1 MSYISDAHSLSSLDF
16 KTSTDSL
23 DIIVLGNEFQSLM
36 AATVKKF
43 YVAVVLV
50 FLVTTWKSFLLVS
63 LSVIVK
69 NPSVA
74 AVSYR
79 LFRILKTTIV
89 LPRLRLYSSVGS
101 FKN

>member
-1 MSYISDAHSLSSLDF
+1 
-16 KTSTDSL
+16 
-23 DIIVLGNEFQSLM
+23 M

-43 YVAVVLV
+43 CLAVVLV
-50 FLVTTWKSFLLVS
+50 FLVTNLKGFLLVS
-63 LSVIVK
+63 LSLIVK

-79 LFRILKTTIV
+79 LFRILKTSFI

-101 FKN
+101 FKI

>member
-1 MSYISDAHSLSSLDF
+1 MSSLDF
-16 KTSTDSL
+16 KTCADSL

-36 AATVKKF
+36 AATVKNF
-43 YVAVVLV
+43 YIAVVLV

-74 AVSYR
+74 ALSYR
-79 LFRILKTTIV
+79 PFRILKTTIV